1 MTSNYP
7 VESYKDKAIIV
18 SKDSFFDSKF
28 LSIPIEYQQYIEKVV
43 LSYGFIVD
51 RIERLA
57 QQILEENN
65 NKDITLV
72 VIMKSALLYSD
83 YLLKFITENKKYKQF
98 GGSVYFEY
106 ISSNSYADDKSTGN
120 VQINTSDD
128 VFKKLKGKDVVIVE
142 DMYDSGKSLNH
153 LLNYIKQFELA
164 SIKVSSLFVKQ
175 NLEHLQYSLHIDYV
189 GFLIPENTFI
199 IGFGMDYN
207 ELFRDL
213 NHSCVVSEEGL
224 TLLKKKFNQN

>member
-1 MTSNYP
+1 MSSSYP
-7 VESYKDKAIIV
+7 AENYKDRAVIV
-18 SKDSFFDSKF
+18 SKDSFFNSKF
-28 LSIPIEYQQYIEKVV
+28 VSIPIEYQKYIDKVV

-51 RIERLA
+51 RIEKIA
-57 QQILEENN
+57 QQIVEENN
-65 NKDITLV
+65 HKDITLV

-83 YLLKFITENKKYKQF
+83 YLLKFITEIKKYKEF

-106 ISSNSYADDKSTGN
+106 ISSNSYSDDKSTGN
-120 VQINTSDD
+120 VQINTSED
-128 VFKKLKGKDVVIVE
+128 VFKKLKGKDVIIVE

-153 LLNYIKQFELA
+153 LLNYIKQFEL
-164 SIKVSSLFVKQ
+164 SSLKVSSLFVKQ
-175 NLEHLQYSLHIDYV
+175 NPEHLPYGLHIDYV
-189 GFLIPENTFI
+189 GFLIPEHTFI

-224 TLLKKKFNQN
+224 KLLKQKFNQ